1 MTRLTFKDLSR
12 EDQIKAINNITKE
25 SGLDQL
31 AYLIEKNEMDLYGWF
46 SFKKSTEGQDY
57 WLNLINKKDYE
68 L

>member
-1 MTRLTFKDLSR
+1 MTLIFR
-12 EDQIKAINNITKE
+12 ELNRENRIKAIDNVL
-25 SGLDQL
+25 SQYGVDRL
-31 AYLIEKNEMDLYGWF
+31 AYLINEDNMDLYGWF